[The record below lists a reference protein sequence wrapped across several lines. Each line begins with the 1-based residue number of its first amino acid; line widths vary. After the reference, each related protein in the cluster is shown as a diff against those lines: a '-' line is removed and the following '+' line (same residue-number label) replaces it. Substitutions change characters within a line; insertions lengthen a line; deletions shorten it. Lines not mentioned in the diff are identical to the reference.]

1 MFIFV
6 GNLSYIMNFSED
18 ILNRLWEKA
27 SKVEGLDEHMY
38 RKDACGALIMRDKYG
53 KINPYGWVI
62 DHIFPQALGGDNN
75 PQNLRVMHYLNN
87 ISKADDYPSYMTAVR
102 FNGQKNVP
110 QERNVTVNQKRRQI
124 LKEIY
129 PNA

>member
-1 MFIFV
+1 
-6 GNLSYIMNFSED
+6 MNFSED
-18 ILNRLWEKA
+18 ILNLLWEKA
-27 SKVEGLDEHMY
+27 SKVDGLDEHMY

-62 DHIFPQALGGDNN
+62 DHIFPQKLGGDDN

-87 ISKADDYPSYMTAVR
+87 NSKADDYPSYMTAVI
-102 FNGQKNVP
+102 FNGQKNIP
-110 QERNVTVNQKRRQI
+110 LERNVTVNQKRRQL